1 MRISLSALFRTSL
14 FLLIFL
20 GVETA
25 CSFLTGKGFEKNAE
39 SENHHSFI
47 HVTKTPQDSIQVLVG
62 TFLGN
67 ESHNYYGDSVGN
79 KLDIIWKTFLGKG
92 TTIVT
97 AEKGVEEWF
106 GAGWT
111 GQPLVVKE
119 YNKTYL
125 IQGAFDHHLKKIDAA
140 TGEVIWNYEY
150 DDILKGTGT
159 IWKNDSAK
167 NPLDRIVIMQ
177 GSRKGVQFSMSSPYV
192 SSFRAV
198 SFFTGK
204 ELWRMNVAHT
214 ECYSR
219 DCDASPLVR
228 NDTAYIGL
236 ENGKFVRFDPGKI
249 VTKDDTVNRPRIF
262 SETMLYSEA
271 DHAHHG
277 GNLVTE
283 SSPAR
288 IGDHIYVTAGSGHVY
303 GYNMH
308 THEMDWDFYIG
319 SDLDGSPVVTSDS
332 CLLVEV
338 EKQYISGHGGVF
350 KLNPRR
356 ASENCVDW
364 YFPTGDLHFSDW
376 EGGVIGSV
384 SVNDSYND
392 GSFPHL
398 AAFTGIDGILNVVCY
413 DKINS
418 DSLVNGPDGKT
429 KYPSPVLKFR
439 THIGSSISTPI
450 FAQNKLI
457 AAGYHG
463 INLFEF
469 DKTGNFTL
477 EDNWEGNFEASPVAD
492 HGRIYIASRDG
503 FLYCFG
509 DTTKG
514 CADLPSQKELRQ
526 TSMLMCKSAD
536 DTSLKVN
543 VIDKKGIVYQPK
555 AKKGFPFLLTLDSL
569 KKVAHKALAKNGF
582 PFSLHLE
589 PKEKIEPTIV
599 AAVVPEKKEVVPPVQ
614 ISNDTLAHFHLI
626 AGVFKSKENADR
638 NLKLWRDRG
647 MNAVLFVSPKGMN
660 YISIAQGSTAEELGN
675 EMQKVKQAYNC
686 DAWVFER
693 K

>member
-1 MRISLSALFRTSL
+1 MRLSLSALFRTIL
-14 FLLIFL
+14 FLLFFF

-25 CSFLTGKGFEKNAE
+25 CSFLAGKSFEKNSESKHAE
-39 SENHHSFI
+39 VIIPQQKEN
-47 HVTKTPQDSIQVLVG
+47 KDSIQILVG

-67 ESHNYYGDSVGN
+67 ESHNYYGDSAGN
-79 KLDIIWKTFLGKG
+79 KLDLIWKTFLGKG

-97 AEKGVEEWF
+97 AKKGLEEWF

-119 YNKTYL
+119 KNKTFL

-177 GSRKGVQFSMSSPYV
+177 GSRKGVQNSMSSPDV
-192 SSFRAV
+192 ASFRAV

-204 ELWRMNVAHT
+204 ELWRMNVAQT

-219 DCDASPLVR
+219 DCDASPLVK
-228 NDTAYIGL
+228 NDTAYVGL
-236 ENGKFVRFDPGKI
+236 ENGKFVRFDPGKN
-249 VTKDDTVNRPRIF
+249 VEKEDTVNRPRIF
-262 SETMLYSEA
+262 SETMLYSEE

-288 IGDHIYVTAGSGHVY
+288 IGNHIYITAGSGHVY
-303 GYNMH
+303 GYDITTNKI
-308 THEMDWDFYIG
+308 DWDFYIG

-338 EKQYISGHGGVF
+338 EKQYINGHGGIF
-350 KLNPRR
+350 KINPRR
-356 ASENCVDW
+356 ENDNCVDW
-364 YFPTGDLHFSDW
+364 YFPTGDFTFSDW

-392 GSFPHL
+392 GSYPHL

-413 DKINS
+413 DKINF
-418 DSLVNGPDGKT
+418 DSLVDGPDGKT
-429 KYPSPVLKFR
+429 KYHSPVLKFK
-439 THIGSSISTPI
+439 TKIGSSISTPI
-450 FAQNKLI
+450 FVKDKLI

-463 INLFEF
+463 INLFAF
-469 DKTGNFTL
+469 DKSANFIL
-477 EDNWEGNFEASPVAD
+477 KDNWEGNFEASPVAD

-503 FLYCFG
+503 YLYCFG
-509 DTTKG
+509 DT
-514 CADLPSQKELRQ
+514 SQSDAVAIVAPPTINPVEKPASTIEKAV
-526 TSMLMCKSAD
+526 THH
-536 DTSLKVN
+536 TWLK
-543 VIDKKGIVYQPK
+543 K
-555 AKKGFPFLLTLDSL
+555 AFPFILPADTL
-569 KKVAHKALAKNGF
+569 KKVVHYALVKNAF
-582 PFSLHLE
+582 PFDMKLE
-589 PKEKIEPTIV
+589 KTEPVQTEIAAIV
-599 AAVVPEKKEVVPPVQ
+599 PDKKETNSVKP
-614 ISNDTLAHFHLI
+614 ISIDTASGNFHLI
-626 AGVFKSKENADR
+626 AGVFKSDENAQR
-638 NLKLWRDRG
+638 NLKLWKSRG
-647 MNAVLFVSPKGMN
+647 MNATLFISPKGMN
-660 YISIAQGSTAEELGN
+660 YISIAQGKNAEELQN
-675 EMQKVKQAYNC
+675 KIQQVKKDYNC